1 MTIIANST
9 TLVAGTGT
17 GPSYQDYKL
26 VGDNAI
32 FREVAPV
39 GQPGFLSYTRT
50 EPKPTKDYAGVGRS
64 QIKLTRNYVDAL
76 GVSRPAIVQISTSL
90 PETMTQALRDTFVI
104 EATLAFQH
112 AVSQACLKVRTVP
125 QS

>member
-1 MTIIANST
+1 MSTIVNKT

-26 VGDNAI
+26 VGDIAI

-39 GQPGFLSYTRT
+39 AQPAYLSFTRT

-76 GVSRPAIVQISTSL
+76 LVPRPAIVQISTSL
-90 PETMTQALRDTFVI
+90 PETMTQVQRDAFVL
-104 EATLAFQH
+104 EATLAFID
-112 AVSQACLKVRTVP
+112 AVSQACLKARTVP

>member
-1 MTIIANST
+1 MTTIVNKT
-9 TLVAGTGT
+9 TIVPGTGT

-26 VGDNAI
+26 VGDNAV

-39 GQPGFLSYTRT
+39 AQPGYLSFTRT

-64 QIKLTRNYVDAL
+64 QIKLTRGYADATSI
-76 GVSRPAIVQISTSL
+76 VRPAIISVATSL
-90 PETMTQALRDTFVI
+90 PETMTQSQKDAFVVEAL
-104 EATLAFQH
+104 LAFLDT
-112 AVSQACLKVRTVP
+112 VSQACLKNRTVP